1 MYIHNSDGTVD
12 FVSSAKSALKVV
24 SEETVEKS
32 PDIYVGVI
40 QNERHAEADRIEK
53 IKEELNL
60 VGVLT
65 PEKLQKY
72 GSKKKKSKPI
82 KFKNFKTKKNKK
94 LERQKFL
101 DSLSKEQ
108 KEKFLEEEKRLQII
122 LQQNKKKKK
131 AAQIDK
137 NKKTKV
143 RYGKSGRKR
152 PMNRY
157 IRNAI
162 ELQRNAIED
171 DGTPVT
177 FI

>member
-24 SEETVEKS
+24 SEKEEKKS
-32 PDIYVGVI
+32 SDIYAGMI

-72 GSKKKKSKPI
+72 DSEKRESNPI

-94 LERQKFL
+94 LERRKFL

-122 LQQNKKKKK
+122 WQQNKKKKK

-143 RYGKSGRKR
+143 RYGKSRRKR
-152 PMNRY
+152 SMDRY

-162 ELQRNAIED
+162 ELQRNAIEN